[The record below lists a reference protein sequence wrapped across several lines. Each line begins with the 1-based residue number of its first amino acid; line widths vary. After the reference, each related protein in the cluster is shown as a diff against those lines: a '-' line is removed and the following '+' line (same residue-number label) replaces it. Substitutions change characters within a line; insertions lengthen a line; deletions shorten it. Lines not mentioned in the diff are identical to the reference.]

1 MAKVMERLTNA
12 ITVAAIDLLLGASK
26 QLALLLKKNKNK
38 NVCSSEWKQV
48 HFLLL
53 QKGLL
58 L

>member
-26 QLALLLKKNKNK
+26 QLALLLKKKQKPK

-48 HFLLL
+48 HFPLV
-53 QKGLL
+53 Q
-58 L
+58 